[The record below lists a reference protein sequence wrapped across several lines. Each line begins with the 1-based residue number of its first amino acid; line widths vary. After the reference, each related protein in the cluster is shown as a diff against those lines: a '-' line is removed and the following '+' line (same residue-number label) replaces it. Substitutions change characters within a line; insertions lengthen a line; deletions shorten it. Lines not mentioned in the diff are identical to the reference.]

1 MRVALGVLSLLFVA
15 AAGSAAEPVYLDELM
30 EMPVAR
36 LQTTFT
42 DLKKEGCYRI
52 ADNRYVLVQ
61 IDKKDL
67 KPWRVVLA
75 STPPCRRAET
85 GPLLDLRERAG
96 VDLGETQV
104 DVVKQMKRPETAQ
117 PTDVSLR
124 RFGDMEWFYIC
135 RVSEGCARHTSVF
148 FKDGVVSAIS
158 EWYSE

>member
-1 MRVALGVLSLLFVA
+1 MRVAKCVLSLLFIA
-15 AAGSAAEPVYLDELM
+15 AAGSAADPVYLDELM

-36 LQTTFT
+36 LQTTFR

-52 ADNRYVLVQ
+52 AENRYVLVQ

-67 KPWRVVLA
+67 KPWRVVIA
-75 STPPCRRAET
+75 TEAPCRRAET
-85 GPLLDLRERAG
+85 GPVMDLRERTG
-96 VDLGETQV
+96 VDLGQTQV

-117 PTDVSLR
+117 PTDSSLR

-135 RVSEGCARHTSVF
+135 RVSESCARHTSVF
-148 FKDGVVSAIS
+148 FKDGLVSAIA